1 MRWPWTAPF
10 GKSWMHPWIHNYMYT
25 LHILYLKLYIV
36 ECYLYAMSEIYY
48 DLGSFGE
55 PKRHGKLKDLA
66 KFDAMFFGIHP
77 KQANVMDPQLR
88 MLLEVTYEA
97 LLDAGTR

>member
-1 MRWPWTAPF
+1 M
-10 GKSWMHPWIHNYMYT
+10 
-25 LHILYLKLYIV
+25 LCLKFI
-36 ECYLYAMSEIYY
+36 MK
-48 DLGSFGE
+48 GSFGE
-55 PKRHGKLKDLA
+55 PKRHGKLKDLT

-97 LLDAGTR
+97 LLDAGTRHVFLGVAEEKWM